1 LKIKYRPEIDG
12 LRAIAIIAVIFYH
25 SQITIFNFKPFKG
38 GFIGVDIFFVI
49 SGYLIT
55 SIILKELIST
65 GNFSFKNFYKRRI
78 RRIYPALL
86 FIMLIFL
93 PIAWI
98 CLLPNS
104 LIDFSKSILYSLG
117 FNSNFYFYYSGQQY
131 DNESSLLKP
140 FLHTWSLSV
149 EEQYYFFFPIIIFI
163 IFKYLRKYLL
173 IILIISFI
181 ISLQLSDWL
190 SKNYPS
196 LNFYF
201 LITRVWEFFAGSILA
216 YFEIHLGRRSK
227 NQIYNSILPVVGIIL
242 IVHSI
247 IFFNH
252 ETYHP
257 SFNTL
262 FPIVGV
268 CLIIWFGHK
277 NEFVTKI
284 LSLKLFVGIGLISYS
299 LYLWHYPILSF
310 ARITEFVETNNT
322 RKIILGIVII
332 FFSIISYFTIEKTSR
347 YKEIKFKLLFTILVS
362 LSLFLIIFN
371 YIIIHKKGFED
382 RFPEIIK
389 KSKVNNFAIL
399 KNSKNEICFDNEEVC
414 IFNETGTKKVYLI
427 GDSHFELISFYL
439 KNKLLIKNYQFI
451 SSAIVGCI
459 YFPGFSLIDI
469 KSNLETN
476 CNKNYFSK
484 LEKKIEE
491 NNNSIIIFGGR
502 FPLYLEKNNFNNS
515 EGGKD
520 LNLWMKEKKFIQTGN
535 FETINSSFQ
544 NSVEKLSKNNI
555 IILVY
560 PIPEVG
566 WDVPRKFIH
575 NFFYKK
581 KELTK
586 ENYITTSY
594 KVYKD
599 RTKSSFQLL
608 DSIKGKN
615 IYRVYPHKLFCN
627 KLINDRCLAHNEKD
641 IFYKDDNH
649 PSAKGAEMIT
659 NLIMKEIDKIK

>member
-1 LKIKYRPEIDG
+1 
-12 LRAIAIIAVIFYH
+12 
-25 SQITIFNFKPFKG
+25 
-38 GFIGVDIFFVI
+38 
-49 SGYLIT
+49 
-55 SIILKELIST
+55 
-65 GNFSFKNFYKRRI
+65 
-78 RRIYPALL
+78 
-86 FIMLIFL
+86 M
-93 PIAWI
+93 
-98 CLLPNS
+98 
-104 LIDFSKSILYSLG
+104 
-117 FNSNFYFYYSGQQY
+117 
-131 DNESSLLKP
+131 
-140 FLHTWSLSV
+140 
-149 EEQYYFFFPIIIFI
+149 
-163 IFKYLRKYLL
+163 
-173 IILIISFI
+173 
-181 ISLQLSDWL
+181 
-190 SKNYPS
+190 
-196 LNFYF
+196 
-201 LITRVWEFFAGSILA
+201 
-216 YFEIHLGRRSK
+216 
-227 NQIYNSILPVVGIIL
+227 
-242 IVHSI
+242 
-247 IFFNH
+247 
-252 ETYHP
+252 
-257 SFNTL
+257 
-262 FPIVGV
+262 
-268 CLIIWFGHK
+268 
-277 NEFVTKI
+277 
-284 LSLKLFVGIGLISYS
+284 
-299 LYLWHYPILSF
+299 
-310 ARITEFVETNNT
+310 
-322 RKIILGIVII
+322 
-332 FFSIISYFTIEKTSR
+332 
-347 YKEIKFKLLFTILVS
+347 
-362 LSLFLIIFN
+362 
-371 YIIIHKKGFED
+371 
-382 RFPEIIK
+382 
-389 KSKVNNFAIL
+389 
-399 KNSKNEICFDNEEVC
+399 
-414 IFNETGTKKVYLI
+414 
-427 GDSHFELISFYL
+427 ISFYL

-502 FPLYLEKNNFNNS
+502 FPLYLVKNNFNNS